1 MAARAGGCAGGLRTE
16 EPVWDAV
23 RGWGESCWVAAVP
36 RMWWEGRPSSGGP
49 GVCDEEFNGEELCGL
64 KGERSEPLVKE
75 GWETQVRL
83 DRITG
88 RSAPALAGSEFN
100 AGSSNLA

>member
-1 MAARAGGCAGGLRTE
+1 MGGGG
-16 EPVWDAV
+16 
-23 RGWGESCWVAAVP
+23 
-36 RMWWEGRPSSGGP
+36 GRPSSGGQ

-83 DRITG
+83 DRVTG
-88 RSAPALAGSEFN
+88 RSAPAGAGSEFN
-100 AGSSNLA
+100 AGSSSLS